1 MSNECKRKNMET
13 FSAIDLFFRVIT
25 CIVRRGLQNVEFF
38 VQESEKRY
46 MLAVETAG
54 RIGSV
59 AIGQADT
66 VLYDSSF
73 SGFMRHSAELFDT
86 LDMLV
91 GKVGI
96 RPGQIS
102 EVSITVGPGS
112 FTGIRIAVTLAK
124 MLSYALGA
132 RIVAVD
138 TLDALL
144 ENAAGYCDKT
154 GSDLQRLAA
163 VLDAKQGRFF
173 TAIYQRN
180 GHTWEKI
187 HPTTLVYPQQVLEI
201 IHQDTIP
208 TGLLGE
214 GLVYYAD
221 RFASPLTTVMD
232 KSCWTASARHVYTV
246 GQKMARMGQFSDM
259 YSLVPAYVRKP
270 DAVEKREQK

>member
-1 MSNECKRKNMET
+1 MREP
-13 FSAIDLFFRVIT
+13 
-25 CIVRRGLQNVEFF
+25 
-38 VQESEKRY
+38 EKKY
-46 MLAVETAG
+46 VLAVETAG

-59 AIGQADT
+59 AIGQEDS
-66 VLYDSSF
+66 VLCESSF
-73 SGFMRHSAELFDT
+73 SGFMRHNAELFDT
-86 LDMLV
+86 LEALL
-91 GKVGI
+91 GNVGI
-96 RPGQIS
+96 RPHQIQQ
-102 EVSITVGPGS
+102 VSITAGPGS

-124 MLSYALGA
+124 MLSYALDA

-144 ENAAGYCDKT
+144 ENAAAYCEKS

-173 TAIYQRN
+173 AAIYQRN
-180 GHTWEKI
+180 GRTWEKI
-187 HPTTLVYPQQVLEI
+187 HPTALVYPQQVLEI
-201 IHQDTIP
+201 IHQDTLA

-232 KSCWTASARHVYTV
+232 KSCWTASARHVYAV
-246 GQKMARMGQFSDM
+246 GQKMAIKGQFSDM

-270 DAVEKREQK
+270 DAVEKREHK